1 MSNLTQAA
9 RPPAMS
15 TESRRGE
22 RQPPD
27 RLHDEDVR
35 LLTRLTRLRLG
46 LENMLAENA
55 RLRRKVAEL
64 ELQNRSLKST
74 GRPVTTPRD
83 HAERVRSML
92 RDRGSQNP

>member
-35 LLTRLTRLRLG
+35 LLTRLRLG